1 MIERIDYL
9 ITLSIPFK
17 IKKLILKGIDNVIS
31 FFIDAN
37 KYVFDN
43 EILLMNN
50 RILNVVVARR
60 LVHVLKFSR

>member
-9 ITLSIPFK
+9 ITLSILL
-17 IKKLILKGIDNVIS
+17 IKKLILKGMDNVIS
-31 FFIDAN
+31 FFNNAN

-60 LVHVLKFSR
+60 LVHILKFSR

>member
-9 ITLSIPFK
+9 ITLSILL
-17 IKKLILKGIDNVIS
+17 IKKLILKGMDNVIS
-31 FFIDAN
+31 FFINAN
-37 KYVFDN
+37 KYLFDN

-60 LVHVLKFSR
+60 LVHALKFSR